1 MKDFRIDYFLDFL
14 SKNKISHEFEI
25 IQNELSVIISLSKS
39 ENIQIEFF
47 DIYFEIWFPK
57 FYYST
62 TYENIDFETIC
73 RLVETVYFK
82 RDVIYEEEYYKN
94 KIIRRDIFISHFLK
108 IENYRISFYS
118 ILKKILPNTTYKK
131 FNLDEL
137 LMRSSE

>member
-82 RDVIYEEEYYKN
+82 RDVIYEEEYYK
-94 KIIRRDIFISHFLK
+94 IR
-108 IENYRISFYS
+108 
-118 ILKKILPNTTYKK
+118 
-131 FNLDEL
+131 
-137 LMRSSE
+137 